1 MKRKTKI
8 SIVMPN
14 YNSSLYFEQT
24 VKSIFNQSFLD
35 WELIIVDDNS
45 NFQTKKIL
53 KKYLKRKK
61 IRIFFL
67 KRNRGDGYCR
77 LYGIKKAYSNIIAFI
92 DSDDIWKKNKLKL
105 QYNFMKKYNLSFSYT
120 QYDAFKENGFKKR
133 VFPPNKLN
141 YENFTKN
148 TSIATSSMMI
158 RRKLFNRIKLSHSP
172 NFEDY
177 FLKCQILKKINYAYC
192 LQNNLLD
199 YRIRIRSLSNDKLRN
214 IIWIWIINRKFNK
227 MSFFKSLISVFLI
240 SFNSIKK
247 YGLK

>member
-1 MKRKTKI
+1 MKKKTKI

-14 YNSSLYFEQT
+14 YNSSLFFEQT
-24 VKSIFNQSFLD
+24 IKSIINQSFLD

-45 NFQTKKIL
+45 NSQTKKIL
-53 KKYLKRKK
+53 KKYLKRRK

-77 LYGIKKAYSNIIAFI
+77 LYGVKKAHSNIIAFI

-105 QYNFMKKYNLSFSYT
+105 QYDFMKKNNLNFSYT
-120 QYDAFKENGFKKR
+120 QYDAFKRNGFKKR

-158 RRKLFNRIKLSHSP
+158 RRKLFNKIKLSNSP

-192 LQNNLLD
+192 LQINLLD
-199 YRIRIRSLSNDKLRN
+199 YRISIRSLSNNKLRN

-227 MSFFKSLISVFLI
+227 MSFFKSLISVLLI
-240 SFNSIKK
+240 SINSIKK